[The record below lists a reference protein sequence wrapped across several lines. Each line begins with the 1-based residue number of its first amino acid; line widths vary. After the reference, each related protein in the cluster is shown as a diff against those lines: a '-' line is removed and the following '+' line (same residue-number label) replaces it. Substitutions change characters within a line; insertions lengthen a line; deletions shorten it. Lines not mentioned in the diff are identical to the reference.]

1 MCDETVAR
9 KHYSRIRYSSWGF
22 NQCLLCDPVGGM
34 GLLEKE
40 LRQRSKSKPRSETAE
55 EGRNTPNGDATN
67 HNMNKRRLKSMAL
80 GHLRGIV
87 LFVLICFLATVSFL
101 VSYIVRVQ
109 GYSSGLDMGWVDL
122 DLGSS
127 PGWWAATV
135 AAYCPGRMVENPK
148 SKSTGGCCQ

>member
-101 VSYIVRVQ
+101 VNFIVIYRVIHQ
-109 GYSSGLDMGWVDL
+109 VWTWVGLTYVCGV
-122 DLGSS
+122 
-127 PGWWAATV
+127 PPA
-135 AAYCPGRMVENPK
+135 
-148 SKSTGGCCQ
+148 GGPLL

>member
-1 MCDETVAR
+1 M
-9 KHYSRIRYSSWGF
+9 
-22 NQCLLCDPVGGM
+22 
-34 GLLEKE
+34 LEKE

-101 VSYIVRVQ
+101 VNFIVIYRVIHQ
-109 GYSSGLDMGWVDL
+109 VWTWVGLTYVWGV
-122 DLGSS
+122 
-127 PGWWAATV
+127 PPA
-135 AAYCPGRMVENPK
+135 GRPLL
-148 SKSTGGCCQ
+148 